1 MFTGIVETTGVVRA
15 LRPTAAG
22 LRLVV
27 DAGRLPERPVRGA
40 SLSVNGV
47 CQTVAT
53 DAFPLLEFDVVP
65 ETLRRTTLGRLR
77 PGDLVNL
84 EPSLRPSD
92 RIEGHIVQGHVD
104 GVARVTEVTEGG
116 PEWLLGLELE
126 DEEAGTY
133 IIPKGS
139 VAVDGV
145 SLTVAECETA
155 SGARFRVALI
165 PTTLERTTLGRRRP
179 GDVVNIETDIHV
191 RTIVTYLRRLAVR
204 EGPGITLDLLR
215 EHGFA

>member
-27 DAGRLPERPVRGA
+27 DAGGLRERPVHGA
-40 SLSVNGV
+40 SISVSGV

-65 ETLRRTTLGRLR
+65 ETLRRTTIGRLR
-77 PGDLVNL
+77 AGDPVNL

-104 GVARVTEVTEGG
+104 GVARVTAVTEGG

-126 DEEAGTY
+126 DEEAGAY

-145 SLTVAECETA
+145 SLTVAECEATG
-155 SGARFRVALI
+155 GARFSVALI

-179 GDVVNIETDIHV
+179 GDAVNIETDITV
-191 RTIVTYLRRLAVR
+191 RTIVTYLRRLGGR
-204 EGPGITLDLLR
+204 EGSEITLDLLR